1 MKKYLLMS
9 LMALMSLTA
18 SAQDELPLS
27 DALKQK
33 WENYKKELAAF
44 DAQMDS
50 LQKQAKSN
58 TANMAE
64 LREKAMTI
72 YERQMEA
79 KLKIVRE
86 NADNLIP
93 VEILKDKNFV
103 YSLEYEELKEVCNP
117 QNAFYGR
124 PELDFAKKMLANIE
138 KKAPGKQYIDMTIKD
153 LDGRE
158 RKLSEWIGRGQY
170 VMIDFW
176 ASWCGPCRQ
185 EMPNVVANYV
195 KYHEKG
201 FEIIGISFDSKD
213 EAWRKALKDLGMT
226 WPQLS
231 DLGGWKSAAADVYG
245 ISSIPTSILI
255 DGTGKIVALNL
266 RGEKLGEKLQEIYG
280 F

>member
-9 LMALMSLTA
+9 LMAVLSLTA

-33 WENYKKELAAF
+33 WENYQKELATF

-50 LQKQAKSN
+50 LQKLFKAEPDK
-58 TANMAE
+58 MGE
-64 LREKAMTI
+64 LREKAMAI
-72 YERQMEA
+72 YEQQMET

-93 VEILKDKNFV
+93 VEILKDRNFV

-117 QNAFYGR
+117 LNAYYNR

-138 KKAPGKQYIDMTIKD
+138 KKAPGKQYVDMTIKD
-153 LDGRE
+153 LDSQE

-185 EMPNVVANYV
+185 ELPNVVANYA

-213 EAWRKALKDLGMT
+213 EAWRKAVKDLGMT

-245 ISSIPTSILI
+245 ISSIPASILV
-255 DGTGKIVALNL
+255 DGTGKVVALNL